1 MMQKIIICF
10 SWQSNPKAGAQ
21 SRLRKRGRNGRWSYT
36 CTVRRPECKGQAIE
50 VKTPLSK
57 KDYEYL
63 LNHVDEKRLPVY
75 KTRRCFV
82 YNNQQ
87 YQLDIYRLKIEN
99 KSIESK
105 NQNNN
110 YLYFFLLMT
119 QVQDLHNLSMVPL
132 PWVDYGNYPK
142 YFVMKQ
148 KKNNLIIKT
157 LLM

>member
-142 YFVMKQ
+142 YLVMKQ

>member
-1 MMQKIIICF
+1 MQKIIICF

-87 YQLDIYRLKIEN
+87 YQLDIYRYKLKKKEN
-99 KSIESK
+99 
-105 NQNNN
+105 
-110 YLYFFLLMT
+110 
-119 QVQDLHNLSMVPL
+119 HNKIDV
-132 PWVDYGNYPK
+132 
-142 YFVMKQ
+142 
-148 KKNNLIIKT
+148 NNLKQFENLFSNFQGSLSFKMSGFDVIGNIHNIAKKSND
-157 LLM
+157 

>member
-1 MMQKIIICF
+1 MSHRNFSIENKYCF

-87 YQLDIYRLKIEN
+87 YQLDIYRYKLKKKEN
-99 KSIESK
+99 
-105 NQNNN
+105 
-110 YLYFFLLMT
+110 
-119 QVQDLHNLSMVPL
+119 HNKIDV
-132 PWVDYGNYPK
+132 
-142 YFVMKQ
+142 
-148 KKNNLIIKT
+148 NNLK
-157 LLM
+157 